1 MSEEVTIS
9 SLSLPNSL
17 SEKGELITIGA
28 LWALSFMTG
37 GMLSNGMIMG
47 QEGSL
52 DTLTNKEGGFLTMGI
67 EQLIIGLLIGMRA
80 REDMFR

>member
-9 SLSLPNSL
+9 SLSFPKSL
-17 SEKGELITIGA
+17 SEKGELITIGV